1 MSAWGADHRGRLGA
15 SGAASGVWPRPVARH
30 GPGTQGAAPG
40 SLPGGRCAPGR
51 RHHRQHRL
59 RPQGRGHQRRDRP
72 GAPTDTGTKAPGAF
86 RWGEAPRTQAVR
98 NRTARGPCAHC
109 VTPRSDLQ
117 LHHHLPGCRPALPAA
132 PPARRGCRL
141 AAHLPLPHPSRPH
154 APPSPQFGFAAGGS
168 IHLQVFLYDANG
180 TVVNS
185 QPGRLSTGVYLL
197 TCGVRALSTAGPLR
211 TG

>member
-98 NRTARGPCAHC
+98 NRTARAPARTASHPGATCSSTTTCPAAALRSLRRPLRAGAVGWLRTFLCLTRVAL
-109 VTPRSDLQ
+109 TPPLPRSSAS
-117 LHHHLPGCRPALPAA
+117 RPAA
-132 PPARRGCRL
+132 PSTCRCSCMTPTARW
-141 AAHLPLPHPSRPH
+141 
-154 APPSPQFGFAAGGS
+154 
-168 IHLQVFLYDANG
+168 
-180 TVVNS
+180 
-185 QPGRLSTGVYLL
+185 
-197 TCGVRALSTAGPLR
+197 
-211 TG
+211 